1 MPAIKVDIGRHPL
14 GQHSCRAG
22 GRRAETC
29 MTARHR
35 YSAVVSHSAQGVSP
49 ARLGCEL
56 RFPTD
61 RGVLPGVP
69 GRAWQTARGDGRCH
83 LHPASRT
90 LGILGVTG
98 RSVVLCPCIGW
109 VVVGWWPQGA
119 SLVESIAAPAP
130 CMHPRTDCSGASRHH
145 DTAFQ
150 RPSVPAGRF
159 LFPLGPRGSRWLN
172 WPGRRLGSR
181 HSGQVRPSGAII
193 IIVMRRVGAEV
204 AFSPKN
210 PGGSG
215 REWA

>member
-1 MPAIKVDIGRHPL
+1 
-14 GQHSCRAG
+14 
-22 GRRAETC
+22 

-49 ARLGCEL
+49 ARLRCEL

-109 VVVGWWPQGA
+109 VVVGWWLVGGRKGHH
-119 SLVESIAAPAP
+119 SLNRSQHLPLPLHAPTDGLQRRVAT
-130 CMHPRTDCSGASRHH
+130 PRH
-145 DTAFQ
+145 
-150 RPSVPAGRF
+150 SVPAGRF
-159 LFPLGPRGSRWLN
+159 FFPLGPRDSHRVTAQIGWLN